1 MAGEGG
7 AEEAGGLCGR
17 PIHKLRRNPILG
29 YNRAMFRADRPS
41 FWRGA
46 LLLLL
51 FAMQLLTP
59 LLHGHLG
66 TPKLHGLHVHT
77 ALQGAVNSYSPSA
90 ALSAGHA
97 GSALIAVEPLE
108 VDVQTAIGPIAFSLH
123 VQAADVL
130 IGLVFAFLLFA
141 ARPLPVFRR
150 LPWRERT
157 PPRWRGS
164 DSRPPPA
171 HAPPFAS

>member
-1 MAGEGG
+1 
-7 AEEAGGLCGR
+7 
-17 PIHKLRRNPILG
+17 
-29 YNRAMFRADRPS
+29 
-41 FWRGA
+41 

-77 ALQGAVNSYSPSA
+77 ALQGAVNSYSPSVSS
-90 ALSAGHA
+90 SAGHT
-97 GSALIAVEPLE
+97 GSALIAVEPIE

-141 ARPLPVFRR
+141 LPPLQAPRR
-150 LPWRERT
+150 LPRRERA
-157 PPRWRGS
+157 PPRWRSG

-171 HAPPFAS
+171 HAPPCAC

>member
-1 MAGEGG
+1 MRFDKPGCVERGSSAS
-7 AEEAGGLCGR
+7 ADAIR
-17 PIHKLRRNPILG
+17 TTRRLELS

-41 FWRGA
+41 FFRGV

-90 ALSAGHA
+90 SPSVSAAHD
-97 GSALIAVEPLE
+97 GSALVAVEPLE
-108 VDVQTAIGPIAFSLH
+108 VDVQTAIGPIAFTLH

-130 IGLVFAFLLFA
+130 VGLVFAFLLFA
-141 ARPLPVFRR
+141 ALPLPAPRR

-157 PPRWRGS
+157 PPRWRGG
-164 DSRPPPA
+164 D
-171 HAPPFAS
+171 

>member
-1 MAGEGG
+1 M
-7 AEEAGGLCGR
+7 
-17 PIHKLRRNPILG
+17 
-29 YNRAMFRADRPS
+29 
-41 FWRGA
+41 
-46 LLLLL
+46 LLLL

-90 ALSAGHA
+90 SSPLPA
-97 GSALIAVEPLE
+97 GSVALIAVEPLE

-123 VQAADVL
+123 VEVADVL

-150 LPWRERT
+150 LPWRQRT

-171 HAPPFAS
+171 HAPPLAS

>member
-1 MAGEGG
+1 
-7 AEEAGGLCGR
+7 
-17 PIHKLRRNPILG
+17 
-29 YNRAMFRADRPS
+29 MFRADRPS

-90 ALSAGHA
+90 SSAGSA
-97 GSALIAVEPLE
+97 ALIAVEPLE

>member
-1 MAGEGG
+1 
-7 AEEAGGLCGR
+7 
-17 PIHKLRRNPILG
+17 
-29 YNRAMFRADRPS
+29 MFRADRPS
-41 FWRGA
+41 FCRGA

-77 ALQGAVNSYSPSA
+77 ALHGAVNSYSPSA
-90 ALSAGHA
+90 SSPSSALPA
-97 GSALIAVEPLE
+97 GSAALIAVEPLE

-150 LPWRERT
+150 LPWRQRT

-171 HAPPFAS
+171 HAPPFAC

>member
-1 MAGEGG
+1 
-7 AEEAGGLCGR
+7 
-17 PIHKLRRNPILG
+17 
-29 YNRAMFRADRPS
+29 MFRADRPS
-41 FWRGA
+41 FLRGA

-51 FAMQLLTP
+51 FAMQFLTP

-90 ALSAGHA
+90 SSPLPA
-97 GSALIAVEPLE
+97 GSAALIAVEPLE

-150 LPWRERT
+150 LPWRQRT

-171 HAPPFAS
+171 HAPPLAC